1 MKKSVMTFSTLLIAA
16 LGLPA
21 AAPCAEGPDYFLDYI
36 ESKSQAQKGPWIDTG
51 VPATPL
57 TAVSMDVQFTS
68 TANANQNSLFGLHY
82 GMNEYCFLVY
92 VGEYPNRKLYFKY
105 VDGSFNDSGVSTVT
119 NIGVR
124 LTITL
129 DGLNKTFSV
138 VSNGT
143 DGVRSVLASSTLKGN
158 HGVPDDYASPH
169 TIPLFI
175 RYHASDGTT
184 NITSSSCAMK
194 LFGCSIWTNGV
205 PVRRFRPAE
214 KDGVVG
220 LWETI
225 GGRFYTNG
233 VEEKVFHAG
242 PRLKRGFCLLVL

>member
-1 MKKSVMTFSTLLIAA
+1 MKNVPFLLVGLTMLAASPTLAS
-16 LGLPA
+16 
-21 AAPCAEGPDYFLDYI
+21 PDYFLDYI

-57 TAVSMDVQFTS
+57 TAISMDVQFTS
-68 TANANQNSLFGLHY
+68 TTNAAQNTLFGLHY
-82 GMNEYCFLVY
+82 GVNKYCFLVY
-92 VGEYPNRKLYFKY
+92 VGDIPKRKLCFKY

-119 NIGVR
+119 NIGAR

-143 DGVRSVLASSTLKGN
+143 DGVRSVLASSTLKSN
-158 HGVPDDYASPH
+158 HGRPDDEASPH
-169 TIPLFI
+169 TIPLFA
-175 RYHASDGTT
+175 RYHAGTGTT
-184 NITSSSCAMK
+184 NIASSCAMK
-194 LFGCSIWTNGV
+194 LYGCTIWTNGV
-205 PVRRFRPAE
+205 AVRRFRPAE

-225 GGRFYTNG
+225 GGRFYTNS
-233 VEEKVFHAG
+233 VPDKTFYAG
-242 PRLKRGFCLLVL
+242 PRREKGFRLLVL